1 MALQE
6 IILGAIP
13 NGLGGDPPR
22 TASTK
27 INTNLTEVYKFL
39 GAAGSP
45 LVIPTALPVNKGGTG
60 STNPVTA
67 RANLGL
73 EHVADLHSDTNLNH
87 IVRVGYCGL
96 GLAVSPPWTDLNTVL
111 MNGVF
116 RAGATDTNRP
126 PGTSGNGDSYQHL
139 NWNGTVTDGAA
150 IQVYYSY
157 SLKRS
162 FIRSKAGGVWAA
174 WEPQLRSNDIVGS
187 VAGGAIVEYG
197 SNASGEFT
205 LFADGTAL
213 VNAVLATSP
222 TIGANV
228 YNAISINL
236 PKTLVVNNREFISV
250 TVTPSLSNDQYG
262 ATSSYMVSSNQVGLV
277 VRNGAVAQTF
287 GVRVLVKG
295 RWK

>member
-45 LVIPTALPVNKGGTG
+45 LVIPAGLPVNKGGTG

-150 IQVYYSY
+150 VQVYYSY
-157 SLKRS
+157 SMKKS

-174 WEPQLRSNDIVGS
+174 WEPQLRSSDIVGS

-213 VNAVLATSP
+213 VNAVAASP
-222 TIGANV
+222 TIPSNA
-228 YNAISINL
+228 YNAVIINL
-236 PKTLVVNNREFISV
+236 PITLVVNNQESVSV
-250 TVTPSLSNDQYG
+250 TANPQLSNDQFG
-262 ATSSYMVSSNQVGLV
+262 ATSAYINSPNQVGLV
-277 VRNGAVAQTF
+277 IRNGAFAQAF
-287 GVRVLVKG
+287 AVRALVKG